1 MGLTK
6 MSIDLALTK
15 HRKDSGITSSPLF
28 SAPFTACTAVLL
40 LFHKTTNYKI
50 VDYKNYKFPTVSLP
64 CVRRR
69 HVLLLV
75 RYDTGRCFDFGTF
88 QQDTDALF
96 YTSDH
101 QFRVLDPTT
110 IPSGTNVH
118 VIVCPNMTRK
128 VIRSA

>member
-40 LFHKTTNYKI
+40 LFHK
-50 VDYKNYKFPTVSLP
+50 
-64 CVRRR
+64 
-69 HVLLLV
+69 
-75 RYDTGRCFDFGTF
+75 
-88 QQDTDALF
+88 QDTDALF